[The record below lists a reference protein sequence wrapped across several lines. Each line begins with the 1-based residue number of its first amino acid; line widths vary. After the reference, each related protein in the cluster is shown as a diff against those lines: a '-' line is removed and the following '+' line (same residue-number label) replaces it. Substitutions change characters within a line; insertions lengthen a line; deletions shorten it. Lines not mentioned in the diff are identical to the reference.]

1 MDRHDAGVGVS
12 GPGEVWVGIDLGTQS
27 VRALAVSRT
36 GEVLGTGTA
45 RLTSNRDGP
54 RHEQDPAGWWA
65 GVRAACGSA
74 LGGLRGRPVAG
85 VSVDGTSG
93 TVLLSDTADGR
104 PLTQGLMY
112 DDTRAGEYVPRVNE
126 AGADVWASLG
136 YRRMQPA
143 WALPKLLWLL
153 AEQPELAGR
162 ATLTHQADFVNLALV
177 GRPVPTDLSNALKS
191 GADLVNECWPSEVF
205 DALGVPA
212 SVLPGLVRTGSPL
225 GTVCAAAADAT
236 GLPEGTPV
244 IAGCTDGCAAQLGA
258 GALAVGSW
266 NSVLGTTLVLKGVT
280 AELLQDPLG
289 VVYSHKSPD
298 GRWLP
303 GGASSTGAGSI
314 ARQFPGRD
322 LDELGTRTGDHEPA
336 GVLAYPLASARGER
350 FPFVAP
356 EAEAFVLGTP
366 RDDYELYAA
375 MLQGVSYVE
384 RLCFD
389 YLASLGAPVDGDL
402 LLTGGGTRSHYWC
415 QLRADV
421 LGRPVKLPTS
431 AEPALGMAVLA
442 ATPGREPAE
451 VAAEMVR
458 IAEVI
463 EPRPAVAG
471 RFEQP
476 YLRLVDEL
484 ERRGWLPSEM
494 AKTINGM
501 AGQEGRA

>member
-1 MDRHDAGVGVS
+1 VIALNDTGD
-12 GPGEVWVGIDLGTQS
+12 VWVGIDLGTQS

-36 GEVLGTGTA
+36 GEVLGTGTG
-45 RLTSNRDGP
+45 RLSGHRDGP
-54 RHEQDPAGWWA
+54 RHEQDPASWWTA
-65 GVRAACGSA
+65 AQAACGCA
-74 LGGLRGRPVAG
+74 LAPLARHRVAG

-93 TVLLSDTADGR
+93 TVLLTDGTDGAA
-104 PLTQGLMY
+104 LTPALMY
-112 DDTRAGEYVPRVNE
+112 DDTRAAAQVDRVNE
-126 AGADVWASLG
+126 AGAQTWASLG

-153 AEQPELAGR
+153 AEYPELAGR
-162 ATLTHQADFVNLALV
+162 ARLAHQADFVNRALV
-177 GRPVPTDLSNALKS
+177 GHDVPTDLSNALKT
-191 GADLVNECWPSEVF
+191 GADLINECWPSEVF
-205 DALGVPA
+205 DSLGVPA
-212 SVLPGLVRTGSPL
+212 SVLPGLVRMGSPL
-225 GTVCAAAADAT
+225 GVVSAEAAAAT
-236 GLPEGTPV
+236 GLPAGTPV

-266 NSVLGTTLVLKGVT
+266 NSVLGTTLILKGVT
-280 AELLQDPLG
+280 ADLLADPLG

-303 GGASSTGAGSI
+303 GGASGTGAGAI

-322 LDELGTRTGDHEPA
+322 LDELGTRAAEYEPA

-356 EAEAFVLGTP
+356 DAEAFVLGTS
-366 RDDYELYAA
+366 RSANGSDYELYAA
-375 MLQGVSYVE
+375 MLQGVAYVE

-402 LLTGGGTRSHYWC
+402 LPTGGGTRSRYWC

-421 LGRPVKLPTS
+421 LGRPVKLPAS

-442 ATPGREPAE
+442 ATPGRAPAE

-463 EPRPAVAG
+463 EPRAAVAG
-471 RFEQP
+471 RFDEP
-476 YLRLVDEL
+476 YLRLVGEL
-484 ERRGWLPSEM
+484 ERRGWLPSDM
-494 AKTINGM
+494 AAAVNK
-501 AGQEGRA
+501 AGVNI